1 MLKTITLP
9 QPYKLFIF
17 EMSAILMPI
26 LVILVVI
33 VIFNVI
39 IFVHELGHF
48 LAARWRGLEVERFQ
62 IWFGKPIWKKTHNGV
77 QYGLGWI
84 PFGGFV
90 ALPQMVTM
98 EAIEGENQDKVLPPA
113 KPIDKIIVA
122 AAGPLFSFLLAVLTA
137 FFVWGVGKPSYKLNS
152 TTVGYVDPAKPAAK
166 ASPAFQEGDKII
178 AVNGIEVDRWRG
190 DTDTGVSE
198 NIMLSEGEII
208 EFTVEREGSAEPIVV
223 KSGYHIPDT
232 PWWDRR
238 AMRQVGIMMGFRT
251 LVGKVIENGPA
262 ADAGIQATDEILSVN
277 GKKAYTFQHVV
288 DAETSGEPAT
298 IVILRDGKKIT
309 LTLTGRMP
317 TSPKDSKLS
326 YGILPGGDPDLVT
339 STILYPT
346 PTEQIKHSAGIMYT
360 TITKVV
366 SSESS
371 VGVQHLAGPIGIG
384 KGYYQMLTSPDGW
397 KLALGFTVLFNINL
411 AILNMLP
418 FPVLDGG
425 HITLSILEII
435 ARRPVQPRI
444 LEFVQTAFV
453 LMIFS
458 LFIFITS
465 KDVGSF
471 FVGDKEGKIPVFE
484 KVIAPE

>member
-1 MLKTITLP
+1 
-9 QPYKLFIF
+9 
-17 EMSAILMPI
+17 MSILMPI
-26 LVILVVI
+26 FVIFVVI
-33 VIFNVI
+33 VIFNII

-62 IWFGKPIWKKTHNGV
+62 IWFGKPIWKKTYNGV

-98 EAIEGENQDKVLPPA
+98 EKIEGENPTDKPLPPA
-113 KPIDKIIVA
+113 KPLDKIIVA

-137 FFVWGVGKPSYKLNS
+137 FAVWGVGKPSYKMNS
-152 TTVGYVDPAKPAAK
+152 TTIGYIDPAKPAAK
-166 ASPAFQEGDKII
+166 AEPAFQEGDKIL
-178 AVNGIEVDRWRG
+178 AVNGVEVDRWRG

-198 NIMLSEGEII
+198 NIMLSEGKTI
-208 EFTVEREGSAEPIVV
+208 EFTVQREGSAEPMII

-232 PWWDRR
+232 PWFDRR
-238 AMRQVGIMMGFRT
+238 AMRQVGIMMGYRT
-251 LVGKVIENGPA
+251 LVGEVIENSPA
-262 ADAGIQATDEILSVN
+262 HEAGVQANDEILTIN
-277 GKKAYTFQHVV
+277 GKKAYTYQHII
-288 DAETSGEPAT
+288 DAELSGEPAT
-298 IVILRDGKKIT
+298 LVTLRDGKEHSFT
-309 LTLTGRMP
+309 LTARQPLSPAESEANFGIMP
-317 TSPKDSKLS
+317 
-326 YGILPGGDPDLVT
+326 GQDPTLIV
-339 STILYPT
+339 STIKYPT
-346 PTEQIKHSAGIMYT
+346 AWEQIKHSVGIMYT

-366 SSESS
+366 SSQSD

-411 AILNMLP
+411 AILNMMP

-435 ARRPVQPRI
+435 ARRPVQPRV
-444 LEFVQTAFV
+444 LEFIQTAFV
-453 LMIFS
+453 LMIMG
-458 LFIFITS
+458 LFLFITS

-471 FVGDKEGKIPVFE
+471 FTGGEESKKPVFE
-484 KVIAPE
+484 KVMGPDD

>member
-1 MLKTITLP
+1 
-9 QPYKLFIF
+9 
-17 EMSAILMPI
+17 MSFLMP
-26 LVILVVI
+26 LFVIFVVI

-62 IWFGKPIWKKTHNGV
+62 IWFGKPIWKKTYNGV

-98 EAIEGENQDKVLPPA
+98 EKIEGDNMTDKPLPPA

-122 AAGPLFSFLLAVLTA
+122 FAGPLFSFLLAVLTA
-137 FFVWGVGKPSYKLNS
+137 FAVWGVGKPSYKLNS
-152 TTVGYVDPAKPAAK
+152 TTVGYIDKDKPAAEAK
-166 ASPAFQEGDKII
+166 PAFQEGDKII
-178 AVNGIEVDRWRG
+178 AVNGVPVDRWRG

-198 NIMLSEGEII
+198 NIMLSEGKTI
-208 EFTVEREGSAEPIVV
+208 EFTVERAGSPEPIVV
-223 KSGYHIPDT
+223 KSGYHIPPT
-232 PWWDRR
+232 KWWERR

-251 LVGKVIENGPA
+251 LVGEVIENSPA
-262 ADAGIQATDEILSVN
+262 AEAGIQKEDEILTVN
-277 GKKAYTFQHVV
+277 GKKALTYQHVV
-288 DAETSGEPAT
+288 DAELSGEPT
-298 IVILRDGKKIT
+298 TVVVLRKGKEMTFT
-309 LTLTGRMP
+309 LTARQP
-317 TSPKDSKLS
+317 VSPKDAKASF
-326 YGILPGGDPDLVT
+326 GILPGPDPTLVT
-339 STILYPT
+339 STIEYPT

-360 TITKVV
+360 TITKVI
-366 SSESS
+366 SSDSD

-397 KLALGFTVLFNINL
+397 KLALSFTVLFNINL

-435 ARRPVQPRI
+435 ARRPVQPRV

-453 LMIFS
+453 LMIFG

-471 FVGDKEGKIPVFE
+471 FGSDEASKKPVFE
-484 KVIAPE
+484 KMVAPGD